1 MTEIQKN
8 KLLTKLQE
16 NLQSII
22 TSGNIAFSGE
32 GTSLWTLNTGIKL
45 DIPCTVESTTND
57 TYRVIPIM
65 EGITNKDG
73 SQAKSFHLYAGTFYS
88 ELDTYEEGAKVIVS
102 VVQRIPNK
110 DIQESDLERID
121 AWAKAQNEA
130 DGRSTSRRATDGF
143 RQAKAHKQVTYA
155 ITKITELD

>member
-1 MTEIQKN
+1 MNVKELKA
-8 KLLTKLQE
+8 LTAQLQA

-22 TSGNIAFSGE
+22 SSGNIAFSGE
-32 GTSLWTLNTGIKL
+32 GTSLWTLNTSVKL
-45 DIPCTVESTTND
+45 DIPCTVQSTTND

-88 ELDTYEEGAKVIVS
+88 ELETFEDGAKVIVS

-110 DIQESDLERID
+110 DITSDDLERID

-130 DGRSTSRRATDGF
+130 DGRSTTRRATDGH
-143 RQAKAHKQVTYA
+143 RQAIAKKQVTYA
-155 ITKITELD
+155 ITKIVDL